1 MQVGDKF
8 FMIAGYQDD
17 NNKKGYCHMNF
28 KPLLEAIQKTVYGYG
43 AKAVAARLGHS
54 VQYLGKICNPE
65 PEPEEKRLI
74 SLEAFV
80 AILDETK
87 DDTGLAILANM
98 RGYRLVPM
106 TNPHPVSPTMF
117 EEFNEDHIALVAFH
131 ETATEYRKGKATQA
145 ELIKTRDAAHLDID
159 QSYERTVDGDVD
171 GQIMREGK
179 WVNVVEQRQ

>member
-1 MQVGDKF
+1 
-8 FMIAGYQDD
+8 
-17 NNKKGYCHMNF
+17 MNF

-65 PEPEEKRLI
+65 PEPEDKRLM

-80 AILDETK
+80 TILDETK

-117 EEFNEDHIALVAFH
+117 EEFNEDHIALVNFH
-131 ETATEYRKGKATQA
+131 ETAKQYRESKASLT
-145 ELIKTRDAAHLDID
+145 ELITTRDSAHLDID
-159 QSYERTVDGDVD
+159 QSYERTVAGDIGGHV
-171 GQIMREGK
+171 MRGGK
-179 WVNVVEQRQ
+179 WEQVKVSQQ